1 MLEGRTIGR
10 LHILAVAVGAS
21 LLLAAPVLGAP
32 QGKAKGAIAPI
43 VLAPNFQP
51 ADLGVYAGA
60 DWPVIGGD
68 YQQDRYSTLNQVST
82 ANVAGL

>member
-10 LHILAVAVGAS
+10 LHILAVVVGAF
-21 LLLAAPVLGAP
+21 LVLAAPVFAAS
-32 QGKAKGAIAPI
+32 QGTAKTAIAPI
-43 VLAPNFQP
+43 VLAPAFQP

-68 YQQDRYSTLNQVST
+68 Y
-82 ANVAGL
+82 G